1 MKHVQ
6 CRRTAT
12 PRWARNLAKHP
23 EVKPNPHLFLPGRMR
38 VLDGDP
44 AAVRAWVEGF
54 R

>member
-1 MKHVQ
+1 MSN

-23 EVKPNPHLFLPGRMR
+23 ELKPNPHLFLLGRMR

-44 AAVRAWVEGF
+44 AAMRAWVEDF